1 MIESNVPELIQTSIN
16 ENNSNSHSYASYL
29 NESNGLN
36 NGSFQTRWND
46 YYGSADNYYRNLQY
60 SNQQS
65 KLIIYLLKISIL
77 NLICSKKTSK
87 QC

>member
-36 NGSFQTRWND
+36 NVSSISSW
-46 YYGSADNYYRNLQY
+46 Y
-60 SNQQS
+60 SEGLRLES
-65 KLIIYLLKISIL
+65 MIEGV
-77 NLICSKKTSK
+77 
-87 QC
+87 